1 MFGSLGTLKKG
12 LHIENVPLDLHS
24 IALSKVLRLNFTGC
38 SDSRQ
43 GRLRISQKRRLQQH
57 FHSHKISETGR
68 TQGSAIWLST
78 VSFPPAPCW
87 KERDVEVQEF
97 ERRTGLMPKCDWA
110 VKLTG

>member
-68 TQGSAIWLST
+68 TQGSAIWLLQCPFHPLHAGRS
-78 VSFPPAPCW
+78 VMW
-87 KERDVEVQEF
+87 KCRSL
-97 ERRTGLMPKCDWA
+97 RGGRA
-110 VKLTG
+110 